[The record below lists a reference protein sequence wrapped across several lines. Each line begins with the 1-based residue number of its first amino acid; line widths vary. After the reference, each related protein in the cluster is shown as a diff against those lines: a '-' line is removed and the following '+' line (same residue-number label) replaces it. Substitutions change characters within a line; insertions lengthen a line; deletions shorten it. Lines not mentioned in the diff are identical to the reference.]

1 MEAMV
6 FTKISV
12 LIPTRQRL
20 ARLATMLDSFEQTT
34 SGRADLVF
42 RVDDD
47 DVATQEY
54 LRDDARAHW
63 RMVVGPRLGYANL
76 PKMYNE
82 LYQWSNGDVLMVGND
97 DMIFKTPNWD
107 RIILDEARKYPDGLF
122 DFGVMTHNYLNFPF
136 ATISR
141 KMADTVGCFFDPRF
155 FWGDIFWRDVA
166 SRFARAIPL
175 HSVEIEHDWVGFR
188 PDRVFIAGEGTRRAD
203 HSQYHSV
210 AVEEAVAKLEALWC
224 MSASRS

>member
-1 MEAMV
+1 
-6 FTKISV
+6 
-12 LIPTRQRL
+12 
-20 ARLATMLDSFEQTT
+20 
-34 SGRADLVF
+34 
-42 RVDDD
+42 
-47 DVATQEY
+47 
-54 LRDDARAHW
+54 
-63 RMVVGPRLGYANL
+63 
-76 PKMYNE
+76 
-82 LYQWSNGDVLMVGND
+82 
-97 DMIFKTPNWD
+97 MIFKTPNWD